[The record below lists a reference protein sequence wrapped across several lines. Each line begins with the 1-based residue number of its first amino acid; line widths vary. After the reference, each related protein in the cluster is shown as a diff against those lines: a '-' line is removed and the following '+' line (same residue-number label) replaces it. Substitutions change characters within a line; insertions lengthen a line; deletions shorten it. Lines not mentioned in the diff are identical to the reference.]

1 MSELID
7 IWRVIELLSDK
18 RCDCNFFVDGQT
30 AYEALSDMIK
40 AVKELP
46 RIDLVRCGE
55 CKHQVKQWHE
65 DNRMK
70 SKGFYYY
77 RCDRNKDP
85 FVAHTVN
92 GQPMDFCSYGERRA
106 DEHTD
111 KRD

>member
-46 RIDLVRCGE
+46 RIDLVRCEECEWSNGE
-55 CKHQVKQWHE
+55 CSVGERYQ
-65 DNRMK
+65 
-70 SKGFYYY
+70 GGCTF
-77 RCDRNKDP
+77 
-85 FVAHTVN
+85 
-92 GQPMDFCSYGERRA
+92 GERRA
-106 DEHTD
+106 DET
-111 KRD
+111 

>member
-18 RCDCNFFVDGQT
+18 RSDCNFFVDGQT

-55 CKHQVKQWHE
+55 CKW
-65 DNRMK
+65 
-70 SKGFYYY
+70 G
-77 RCDRNKDP
+77 NKDNEGTLWCEHAIGGIMRP
-85 FVAHTVN
+85 T
-92 GQPMDFCSYGERRA
+92 DFCSYGERRA
-106 DEHTD
+106 DGD
-111 KRD
+111 I

>member
-46 RIDLVRCGE
+46 RIDLVRCEECEWSNGE
-55 CKHQVKQWHE
+55 CSVGERYQ
-65 DNRMK
+65 
-70 SKGFYYY
+70 GGCTF
-77 RCDRNKDP
+77 
-85 FVAHTVN
+85 
-92 GQPMDFCSYGERRA
+92 GERR
-106 DEHTD
+106 TD
-111 KRD
+111 K